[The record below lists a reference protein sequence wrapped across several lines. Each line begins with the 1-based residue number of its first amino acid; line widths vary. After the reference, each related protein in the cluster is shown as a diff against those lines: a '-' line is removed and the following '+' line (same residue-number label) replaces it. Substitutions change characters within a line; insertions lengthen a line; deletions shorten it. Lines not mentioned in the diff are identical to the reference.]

1 MTEVETV
8 YPLSPVDD
16 VLDKFGLPKTKVLL
30 DKIAPKNILGNKLGI
45 TSPGDV
51 IEGVVEDI
59 DSSAHGGKLPFPTLP
74 GMR

>member
-16 VLDKFGLPKTKVLL
+16 VLEKIGLPKTKVLL

-51 IEGVVEDI
+51 LEGVVEDI
-59 DSSAHGGKLPFPTLP
+59 DHSAKGGRLPLPDLP